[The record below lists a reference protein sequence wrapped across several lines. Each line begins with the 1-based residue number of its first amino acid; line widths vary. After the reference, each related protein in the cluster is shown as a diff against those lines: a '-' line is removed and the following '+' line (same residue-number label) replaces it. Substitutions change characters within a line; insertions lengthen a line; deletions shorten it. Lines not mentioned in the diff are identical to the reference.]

1 MRIASVFV
9 MQSHVDGYLKR
20 MLNKVIPEYQA
31 AEGLLTVMILRR
43 SLVGYEEITTITT
56 WHSRE
61 YMQSFF
67 ESKVGTTSNA
77 VLIQREPAHDFDVV
91 FHASRSLE
99 NES

>member
-1 MRIASVFV
+1 

-20 MLNKVIPEYQA
+20 MLTNVMPEYQG

>member
-1 MRIASVFV
+1 

-20 MLNKVIPEYQA
+20 LLDYVIPEFQA
-31 AEGLLTVMILRR
+31 AQGLSTVMILRR
-43 SLVGYEEITTITT
+43 SLVGYEEIATITT
-56 WHSRE
+56 WQSRE

>member
-1 MRIASVFV
+1 

-20 MLNKVIPEYQA
+20 MLNNVMPEYQE